1 MDHFLNLYF
10 IKSVIILK
18 GNRIYMKEKIM
29 RWLKDQV
36 KMFKLKKFYKAN
48 FPRSKNQDSVVIYM
62 ADGKMLHGGISDRL
76 CGLISTYE
84 YCLKHGKK
92 FKVYFDSP
100 YNLSEFLEPNHYNWI
115 ISKEELVFN
124 SYDAKP
130 IYIPFLHDME
140 KQRKLA
146 DRRLD
151 HNISQ
156 LHVYTN
162 MRYFSKDDF
171 STRYEELFKES
182 EPLRQ
187 HIDKNLKELTNDY
200 ISITFRYQQLLGD
213 FTEGDF
219 PILQSE
225 EEKEKLIRKGIDTIK
240 EIHEKNPNFKKILV
254 TSESLTFLERA
265 KELEY
270 VYVVPGEIVHIDFL
284 KNAVG
289 NEIHLKSY
297 VDFFMI
303 ANAKK
308 IYLAKYSPLYP
319 STFCKTASFLRNR
332 EFIEILD

>member
-1 MDHFLNLYF
+1 M
-10 IKSVIILK
+10 KKKII
-18 GNRIYMKEKIM
+18 

-36 KMFKLKKFYKAN
+36 KMLKLKKFYSNSA
-48 FPRSKNQDSVVIYM
+48 PRSKNQDNVVIYM

-84 YCLKHGKK
+84 YCLKQGKK
-92 FKVYFDSP
+92 FKLYFDSP
-100 YNLSEFLEPNHYNWI
+100 YDLAEFLEPNQYNWI
-115 ISKEELVFN
+115 ISKEELIFN
-124 SYDAKP
+124 KRDAKP
-130 IYIPFLHDME
+130 IYIPFIHNVE

-151 HNISQ
+151 HNVPQ

-162 MRYFSKDDF
+162 MRYFSKEDF
-171 STRYEELFKES
+171 SLRYQELFKES
-182 EPLRQ
+182 ETLRQ
-187 HIDKNLKELTNDY
+187 NIEKNLKELSTNY

-213 FTEGDF
+213 FTEGNF
-219 PILQSE
+219 PVLQSE
-225 EEKEKLIRKGIDTIK
+225 KEKEELIKKGIDTIK
-240 EIHEKNPNFKKILV
+240 EIHERNPNFNRILV
-254 TSESLTFLERA
+254 TSESLTFLQRA
-265 KELEY
+265 KQLDY

-319 STFCKTASFLRNR
+319 STFCKTASFLKNR